1 MATLKFL
8 SNEYN
13 DTLSNGSVVLT
24 RASWNDFQ
32 DRPVGR
38 ILYPVGK
45 TCVLT
50 LEDAIADDWY
60 SILNPRKNF
69 TTLDKVK
76 SKQKFKFDNRIFVAG
91 EVPHFI
97 VSNQYQNTK
106 FCFDT
111 NNNLICF
118 FHHPEQVEVELLP

>member
-1 MATLKFL
+1 MATLKYMLTHHNDRLNDGL
-8 SNEYN
+8 S
-13 DTLSNGSVVLT
+13 VLT
-24 RASWNDFQ
+24 RGSWNNLH
-32 DRPVGR
+32 DRPVDR
-38 ILYPVGK
+38 ILYPIGK

-50 LEDAIADDWY
+50 IEDAIADDWF
-60 SILNPRKNF
+60 IMTNPRRNF

-97 VSNQYQNTK
+97 VSNHYQNTK

-111 NNNLICF
+111 NNDLICF